1 MSNNLLLRTLPSP
14 YGDATKGSVLSQQE
28 LDTNFIV
35 LKGEVIYT
43 AETTDGVVS
52 LKKYNGEEITFQGG
66 GSGGTGTYTNS
77 TPTTAT
83 LGGIAAG
90 STFDNKTMTEMWN
103 LLLYPYQAPA
113 FTSFNRTSLS
123 SPYDLGEAIDIGTQ
137 IFTWATSNSSNVSA
151 DTITIE
157 QLSPST
163 TTLVSNV
170 PNDNAETINL
180 TINISSTTPTT
191 ISMYRITATDTNGD
205 TLTST
210 ISGSW
215 RYRWYYGKSSNTSVL
230 PAEITGFT
238 NALVTSVTNSYVT
251 LGATGGP
258 EYGYL
263 VIPTGL
269 GQPSDLRNS
278 TSGCFGSNIPYSLL
292 GTTSFSNSYGVSTT
306 YNVYRTTNAFVGSQS
321 VWLCS

>member
-1 MSNNLLLRTLPSP
+1 MADNLILRTLTSP
-14 YGDATKGSVLSQQE
+14 YGDTTKGSVLSQGE
-28 LDTNFIV
+28 LDTNFIT
-35 LKGEVIYT
+35 LKGDVIYT
-43 AETTDGVVS
+43 AETNNGITT
-52 LKKYNGEEITFQGG
+52 LKKYNGNDISFVGG
-66 GSGGTGTYTNS
+66 GSGGTETYTNS
-77 TPTTAT
+77 TPTTQT
-83 LGGIAAG
+83 VGGIDAG
-90 STFDNKTMTEMWN
+90 STFANKTMTEMWN
-103 LLLYPYQAPA
+103 LLLYPYQTPA
-113 FTSFNRTSLS
+113 FSSFARGNLS
-123 SPYDLGEAIDIGTQ
+123 SPYDLGQAISIGFQT
-137 IFTWATSNSSNVSA
+137 FTWGTTNSSNVSA

-163 TTLVSNV
+163 TTLISDS
-170 PNDNAETINL
+170 PNDGTQLLNL
-180 TINISSTTPTT
+180 TTNISSTTPTT
-191 ISMYRITATDTNGD
+191 ISMYRITATDTKGD
-205 TLTST
+205 NFSSI
-210 ISGSW
+210 ISASW
-215 RYRWYYGKSSNTSVL
+215 RHRWYYGKSTNTSVL

-251 LGATGGP
+251 LGATGSP

-306 YNVYRTTNAFVGSQS
+306 YNIYRTTNAFAGSQS